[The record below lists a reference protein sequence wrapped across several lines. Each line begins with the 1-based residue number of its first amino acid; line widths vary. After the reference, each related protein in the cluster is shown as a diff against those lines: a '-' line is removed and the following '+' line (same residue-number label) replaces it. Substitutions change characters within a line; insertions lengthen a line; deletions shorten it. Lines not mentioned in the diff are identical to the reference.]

1 MARRTSTPADQASSG
16 DTRSRILQVAAQLFA
31 DKGIGATTV
40 RDIGD
45 RAGVHSGSL
54 YHWFRSK
61 DEIAAEILSGFL
73 GDIHQ
78 RFVAVTRRASSPE
91 AAIRGLIEATV
102 AVIEDHPA
110 PTAMYQ
116 QDRQYL
122 REHGLLDRVDEASRG
137 VRGYWMTAIRAGA
150 TRRHLPD
157 RHPAGD
163 LLSSIAGCTLVEH
176 ALAASVGLPAH
187 RVRRTDR
194 GVVPWRV
201 PVAVIE
207 R

>member
-1 MARRTSTPADQASSG
+1 MARRDSTPADQARPG

-61 DEIAAEILSGFL
+61 DEIAAEILSAFL
-73 GDIHQ
+73 DDIHQ
-78 RFVAVTRRASSPE
+78 RFVTVTRGAPSPE

-150 TRRHLPD
+150 TD
-157 RHPAGD
+157 G
-163 LLSSIAGCTLVEH
+163 TF
-176 ALAASVGLPAH
+176 
-187 RVRRTDR
+187 RTDIPPETFYR
-194 GVVPWRV
+194 ALRDALWSSMHWPHRSGYPRTEF
-201 PVAVIE
+201 AGQIAE
-207 R
+207 LFLGGYRSR